1 MFWIY
6 LVLPLAWAQDA
17 ESTADPPVVEA
28 EADARLEALEAELA
42 TLRAQIE
49 QMQRDALLAEA
60 EALASET
67 PPPPPPPPSSK
78 NVFNPALTAFGDAI
92 GTVGIQDGAILPGSG
107 PWLRSLELDLRSDVD
122 PFAKAVAV
130 IALEQEPP
138 YAQDEGEPPA
148 GEGHA
153 SFAVVPEEV
162 YVDFVALPGGLSA
175 RVGQFRQPFGVTNKS
190 HPHDLPWTDIPL
202 PITEFLGEEGYT
214 DVGGLASWRL
224 PNTVTGIT
232 VQGGVLR
239 GGLLDPDDEVAM
251 PQWLGRVE
259 WFHETGQ
266 FDWGLGASET
276 GDDQDIVGGADLFVR
291 WRKSS
296 WRSAMLLA
304 ELLTDGER
312 LGGYAGLQVQPTRP
326 LFLGARADWLGE
338 SYRVGGYAS
347 YYTSEFLR
355 IRAGATKD
363 AEQLLMHLQLTF
375 VWGSHP
381 IEPYWVNR

>member
-6 LVLPLAWAQDA
+6 LALPLAWAQDT
-17 ESTADPPVVEA
+17 ESTADPAVIEA
-28 EADARLEALEAELA
+28 EAAAPLEALEAELA

-67 PPPPPPPPSSK
+67 PPPPPPPSSK

-92 GTVGIQDGAILPGSG
+92 GTVGIQDGAVLPGSG

-138 YAQDEGEPPA
+138 YAQDEGEPHA

-190 HPHDLPWTDIPL
+190 HPHDLPWTDTPL

-214 DVGGLASWRL
+214 DVGGLVSWRL

-266 FDWGLGASET
+266 FDWALGASET

-304 ELLTDGER
+304 ELLTDDEQ
-312 LGGYAGLQVQPTRP
+312 LGGYAALQVQPTRP
-326 LFLGARADWLGE
+326 LFLGARADWRELP
-338 SYRVGGYAS
+338 RRR
-347 YYTSEFLR
+347 LC
-355 IRAGATKD
+355 
-363 AEQLLMHLQLTF
+363 LLLHL
-375 VWGSHP
+375 
-381 IEPYWVNR
+381 